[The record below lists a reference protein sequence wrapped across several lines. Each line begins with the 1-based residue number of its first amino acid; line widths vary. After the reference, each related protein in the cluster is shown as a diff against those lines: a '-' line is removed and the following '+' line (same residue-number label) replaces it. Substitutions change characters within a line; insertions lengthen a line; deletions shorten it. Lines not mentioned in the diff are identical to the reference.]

1 MHEVQNDKEKYG
13 MKDMQ
18 NKLREKHNM
27 TNSHLA
33 KARPGLSKINLI
45 KQQLEEL

>member
-1 MHEVQNDKEKYG
+1 MRCRMIQEKYG

-18 NKLREKHNM
+18 NKLRERHNM
-27 TNSHLA
+27 TKSHLA

-45 KQQLEEL
+45 KQQREEL